1 MAWIFANWF
10 RNINADLFG
19 WSLTLN
25 HNSDDPVIA
34 STNYLTALTT
44 SLRSTSC
51 LFYGT
56 ISKLTKKLNFE
67 TFSFCHTMI
76 NSVTTPGLTQNE
88 HHTQESTDGFELV
101 RNFRKI
107 FGSGTDQTFPIFWS
121 GRKFLIFYPVPEF
134 SKKFWPVRNFD
145 KIFWSCSDPKSFI
158 FLSWPGLVPDLIRA
172 L

>member
-67 TFSFCHTMI
+67 TFSFRHTMI

-107 FGSGTDQTFPIFWS
+107 FILFQNFQKIF
-121 GRKFLIFYPVPEF
+121 GRCEITINFFGPVPI
-134 SKKFWPVRNFD
+134 RNH
-145 KIFWSCSDPKSFI
+145 SF
-158 FLSWPGLVPDLIRA
+158 FLSWPGLVPDLIG
-172 L
+172 LKNHISV